1 MALRM
6 SRRLP
11 ITVRWMRAMAI
22 VLVGALAV
30 SARPAIADELEPG
43 DTPAYRELLKEG
55 VAEYDARHYEEARA
69 LFARAHALN
78 PNARTLRGLGMAC
91 FELRDYVGAI
101 RHLRGSLRETR
112 KPLTVEQRV
121 HVSGL
126 IERALTY
133 VGTFEITLKP
143 TDAALTIDG
152 QPAQREEGG
161 AILIGFGRHALV
173 ATCPRCQSDSRTI
186 AVNGGEHVT
195 LAFNLSPAATTPVA
209 AAPVAPPVVPPPA
222 PAQPKKPPIQ
232 EGAHGHAPWG
242 LWAAAGGAA
251 ALTGAS
257 VFWWLNRGHELDRC
271 HDAGDACSNASDL
284 ESQKN
289 LALTATV
296 AAGVATATL
305 ATVALVWN
313 LTAESNGAQARNEM
327 TPRVACVPLTAGLS
341 YAGVGCTLG
350 ATF

>member
-1 MALRM
+1 
-6 SRRLP
+6 
-11 ITVRWMRAMAI
+11 MRAMAI
-22 VLVGALAV
+22 VVVGALVV

-55 VAEYDARHYEEARA
+55 VGEYDARHYEEARA

-101 RHLRGSLRETR
+101 RHLRGALREKR

-143 TDAALTIDG
+143 ADAALTIDG

-173 ATCPRCQSDSRTI
+173 ATCPSCEGDSRTI
-186 AVNGGEHVT
+186 AVNGGEHVS
-195 LAFNLSPAATTPVA
+195 LAFNLAPAIKATPAPVP
-209 AAPVAPPVVPPPA
+209 PVAPAAVPPPA
-222 PAQPKKPPIQ
+222 PAKPKPVVQ
-232 EGAHGHAPWG
+232 DGAHGSAPWG
-242 LWAAAGGAA
+242 LWAAAGGAGV
-251 ALTGAS
+251 LTGAG
-257 VFWWLNRGHELDRC
+257 VFWWFNRAHELDHC
-271 HDAGDACSNASDL
+271 HDAGDACANTGTLQS
-284 ESQKN
+284 EKN
-289 LALTATV
+289 LALTAAV
-296 AAGVATATL
+296 AGGVATLTL
-305 ATVALVWN
+305 VTVALVWN
-313 LTAESNGAQARNEM
+313 LTSESTA
-327 TPRVACVPLTAGLS
+327 PRAGSETRPQVACVPLSAGLS

-350 ATF
+350 MTF